1 MAKHNSPIRLEAS
14 LVDSAMADGLL
25 MHRSAAEQ
33 IEQWASLGR
42 EVAKMIT
49 PAQLLDL
56 YAGLAKVEVVAI
68 PDAQPLDPMSVINTV
83 DSAAF
88 KESVSAELKN
98 RHDTLYRASV
108 THPGYLEQVNSDKV
122 SVGRFE
128 NGHFTPMENL

>member
-25 MHRSAAEQ
+25 MHRSATEQ

-68 PDAQPLDPMSVINTV
+68 PDAQPLDPMAVINTV
-83 DSAAF
+83 DSAVF

-98 RHDTLYRASV
+98 LHDTLYRASV
-108 THPGYLEQVNSDKV
+108 THPGYLEQVNGDKV